1 MTESIYRENGLF
13 GLACLINEASF
24 VRRRGKIVLLQIA
37 SSKSPYQSFLMPD
50 QNPCKLILALDLETR
65 EEAFAMLDRL
75 GDSLEWVKVGL
86 QLFTAYGPDFV
97 REIADRGYKVFL
109 DLKLYDIPNTVAKA
123 VQSISSLPVELLTL
137 HASGGG
143 EMLEWANKARADYSP
158 NLNLL
163 AVTVLTSMDEAQLR
177 SLNVHASTEA
187 QVKHL
192 ADLSLKAG
200 IQGLV
205 CSSLELAPLR
215 ARFGYEP
222 IIVTPGIRPK
232 GSLADEQKRIMTP
245 HAAAAAG
252 SSYIVVGRPILNA
265 DDPAVAAATIRAE
278 MSKVAS

>member
-1 MTESIYRENGLF
+1 
-13 GLACLINEASF
+13 
-24 VRRRGKIVLLQIA
+24 
-37 SSKSPYQSFLMPD
+37 
-50 QNPCKLILALDLETR
+50 
-65 EEAFAMLDRL
+65 MLDRL

-158 NLNLL
+158 SLNLL

-192 ADLSLKAG
+192 ADLSLNAG

-205 CSSLELAPLR
+205 CSSLRTRSPSRTFRL
-215 ARFGYEP
+215 
-222 IIVTPGIRPK
+222 
-232 GSLADEQKRIMTP
+232 
-245 HAAAAAG
+245 
-252 SSYIVVGRPILNA
+252 
-265 DDPAVAAATIRAE
+265 
-278 MSKVAS
+278 

>member
-1 MTESIYRENGLF
+1 
-13 GLACLINEASF
+13 
-24 VRRRGKIVLLQIA
+24 VLLQIA
-37 SSKSPYQSFLMPD
+37 SSKSAYQSFKMPD

-123 VQSISSLPVELLTL
+123 VKSISSLPVELLTL

-143 EMLEWANKARADYSP
+143 EMLEWANNARADYSP

-163 AVTVLTSMDEAQLR
+163 AVTVLTSMDEPQLR
-177 SLNVHASTEA
+177 SLNVHATTEA

-192 ADLSLKAG
+192 ADLSLNAG

-232 GSLADEQKRIMTP
+232 GSSADEQKRIMTP

-252 SSYIVVGRPILNA
+252 SSYIVVGRPILKA
-265 DDPAVAAATIRAE
+265 ADPAAAAAAIRAE
-278 MSKVAS
+278 LAEV